1 MRDLIGSVAAF
12 EIAHEAVEH
21 CGRNRDVTERRK
33 PVADRADMMVDS
45 ENFLHHHHSA
55 FGRARGIGA
64 VGAERVLVGRGQS
77 ELLTQRCLP

>member
-1 MRDLIGSVAAF
+1 MRDLVGRVAAF

-33 PVADRADMMVDS
+33 PVADRADVMIDS
-45 ENFLHHHHSA
+45 ENFLHHHHA
-55 FGRARGIGA
+55 ALRRARGIGA